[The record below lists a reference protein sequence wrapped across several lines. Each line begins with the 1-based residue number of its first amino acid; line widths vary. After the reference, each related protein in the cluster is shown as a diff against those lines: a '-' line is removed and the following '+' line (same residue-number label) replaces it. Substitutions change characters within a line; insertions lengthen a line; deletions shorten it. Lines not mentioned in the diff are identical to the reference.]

1 MELFI
6 YDLETTGLGETA
18 RIVEICVLKAD
29 TGDIFYRKINP
40 EIPIPEEVSLIHG
53 IRDADVI
60 GCPVLK
66 DVLKEMIEFCTLPG
80 KDDKYCCL
88 AAHNNFNFDKR
99 VLRAEAW
106 RVGVTLPKW
115 RYLDTLR
122 LVKKV
127 CPDFP
132 SYKLIKL
139 KAHFAIV
146 QGRDHSAKDD
156 VMSLYLLY
164 TIWSKGKTLKECY
177 KISKNYVDTKM
188 PFGKYRG
195 YSFTDI
201 PQDYLDYMKRTFL
214 DEPRHKD
221 LRKALKVAGRL

>member
-18 RIVEICVLKAD
+18 RIVEVCALNVKN
-29 TGDIFYRKINP
+29 GDIFYSKVNP
-40 EIPIPEEVSLIHG
+40 EMHIPEESTKIHG
-53 IRDADVI
+53 IRDEDVAI
-60 GCPVLK
+60 SPVLK
-66 DVLKEMIEFCTLPG
+66 DVLAEMIKFCSIPG
-80 KDDKYCCL
+80 KGDKYCCL

-99 VLRAEAW
+99 ILRAEAW
-106 RVGVTLPKW
+106 RVGVSLPKW

-127 CPDFP
+127 CPDFT

-139 KAHFAIV
+139 KERFGIE

-156 VMSLYLLY
+156 VLSLHRLY

-195 YSFTDI
+195 YAFTDI
-201 PQDYLDYMKRTFL
+201 PEDYLDWLKRDLL
-214 DEPRHKD
+214 DKPIHKD
-221 LRKALKVAGRL
+221 LRKAFRVAGRL

>member
-1 MELFI
+1 MELYI

-18 RIVEICVLKAD
+18 RIIEICILNVKSKE
-29 TGDIFYRKINP
+29 IFYRKVNP
-40 EIPIPEEVSLIHG
+40 EMHIPEESTKIHG
-53 IRDADVI
+53 MKDEDVATSPI
-60 GCPVLK
+60 LK
-66 DVLKEMIEFCTLPG
+66 DVLVEMIQFCSIPG

-99 VLRAEAW
+99 ILRAEAW
-106 RVGVTLPKW
+106 RVGITLPKW

-122 LVKKV
+122 LVKNV
-127 CPDFP
+127 YPDFT
-132 SYKLIKL
+132 SYKLINL
-139 KAHFAIV
+139 KEHFGIV

-177 KISKNYVDTKM
+177 KISKNYVYTKM

-195 YSFTDI
+195 YAFSDI
-201 PQDYLDYMKRTFL
+201 PEDYLDWLKRTML

-221 LRKALKVAGRL
+221 LRKALRVAGKL